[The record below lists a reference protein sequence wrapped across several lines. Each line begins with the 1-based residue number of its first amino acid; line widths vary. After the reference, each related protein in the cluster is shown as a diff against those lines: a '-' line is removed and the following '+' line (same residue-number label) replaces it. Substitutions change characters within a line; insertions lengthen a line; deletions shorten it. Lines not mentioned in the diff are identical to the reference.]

1 MSTHTLSIE
10 HATSLAYTTKSG
22 EKSTEARAQGDTEI
36 SEAPGSTAKAQ
47 GTTELEPWDDRQML
61 RIDERCASHGP
72 IELPTRRNA
81 ARQVRGVRGM
91 LGMR

>member
-1 MSTHTLSIE
+1 MPAEAHQHTIDTHTLSIE

-47 GTTELEPWDDRQML
+47 GTTERELWADRQM
-61 RIDERCASHGP
+61 
-72 IELPTRRNA
+72 
-81 ARQVRGVRGM
+81 
-91 LGMR
+91 